1 VFRLSVVPCRRPWIL
16 SQMLAVQSEPFELV
30 QHRGSRGF
38 AGVPG
43 CGEFGAGV
51 MVTSVARQVWDWGC
65 AVEA

>member
-1 VFRLSVVPCRRPWIL
+1 
-16 SQMLAVQSEPFELV
+16 MLAVQSEPFELV